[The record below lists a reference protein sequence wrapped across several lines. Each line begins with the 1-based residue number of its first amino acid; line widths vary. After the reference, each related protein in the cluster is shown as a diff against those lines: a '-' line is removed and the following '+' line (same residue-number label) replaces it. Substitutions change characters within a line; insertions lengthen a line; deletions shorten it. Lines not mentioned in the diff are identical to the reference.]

1 MFVASEKQQFHNAF
15 NDRYGKYL
23 QNFHVSSS
31 ERLLADVH
39 PGCSDAVKS
48 GQQFTFRLIDPS
60 INQSA
65 YCRLPVDFLF
75 TNRLPLPV
83 GTAGQHIF

>member
-23 QNFHVSSS
+23 QNFHISSS
-31 ERLLADVH
+31 EKVSADLR

-48 GQQFTFRLIDPS
+48 GQQFSFRSVNRRIKR
-60 INQSA
+60 SA
-65 YCRLPVDFLF
+65 YCRLPVDFSF
-75 TNRLPLPV
+75 KNRLPFPV
-83 GTAGQHIF
+83 GTAGRHIF